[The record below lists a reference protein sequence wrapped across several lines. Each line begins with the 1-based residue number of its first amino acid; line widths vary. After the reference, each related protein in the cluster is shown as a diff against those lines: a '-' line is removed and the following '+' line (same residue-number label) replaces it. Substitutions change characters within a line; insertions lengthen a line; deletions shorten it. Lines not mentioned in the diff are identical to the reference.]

1 MNCPNCNAPLA
12 DGAGFCGNC
21 GMPVQQQA
29 QQPNMQYQQP
39 QMQYQQPN
47 PQYQQPNT
55 QYQQPGMDPQMQQQ
69 WQAQQ
74 PAGRSSASGGFS
86 IDMIKSNPLML
97 TSIVGYFF
105 LFIVAWF
112 PRWIS
117 ALGSGAGLLASDGG
131 ILKLWAF
138 LFFAL
143 CALGVIIEIVGDKNA
158 ALGGFVTKFKSLPF
172 SQFYIPAVALILW
185 ILCITNSSFRSIV
198 KGSWGLAHWGFCM
211 YLCIIAVILLLV
223 RPVMCL
229 IQKKEFWS

>member
-12 DGAGFCGNC
+12 EGAGFCGNC
-21 GMPVQQQA
+21 GMPIQQA
-29 QQPNMQYQQP
+29 QPQQPNMQYQQP

-47 PQYQQPNT
+47 MQYQQP
-55 QYQQPGMDPQMQQQ
+55 QPGMDPQMQQQ

-74 PAGRSSASGGFS
+74 PAGQYKAPGVSPLVN
-86 IDMIKSNPLML
+86 IKSNPLMI
-97 TSIVGYFF
+97 TSIIGYFF

-131 ILKLWAF
+131 ILKLWAL
-138 LFFAL
+138 LFFLL
-143 CALGVIIEIVGDKNA
+143 CVLGVIIEVVGEGNA
-158 ALGGFVTKFKSLPF
+158 ALGGFVTKYKSLPF

-185 ILCITNSSFRSIV
+185 ILCLTNSLFRSTIS
-198 KGSWGLAHWGFCM
+198 GTWGLAHWGICM
-211 YLCIIAVILLLV
+211 YMCIIAVILLLV